1 MILIKTRRGRE
12 TRAFS
17 SKCLVSDDGRDDKC
31 CCDVEGWQK
40 DGLSS
45 SWLLLGNGDVFLRFL
60 GSANTVNDLLDLVI
74 MVLTHTKCQW
84 SLELFEELTLV
95 LVM

>member
-1 MILIKTRRGRE
+1 M
-12 TRAFS
+12 
-17 SKCLVSDDGRDDKC
+17 
-31 CCDVEGWQK
+31 
-40 DGLSS
+40 SS